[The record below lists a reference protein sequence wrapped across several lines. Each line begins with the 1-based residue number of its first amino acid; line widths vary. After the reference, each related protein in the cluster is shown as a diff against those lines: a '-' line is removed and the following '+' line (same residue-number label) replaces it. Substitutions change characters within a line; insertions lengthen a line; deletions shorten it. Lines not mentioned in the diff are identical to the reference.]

1 MGEASYIFAGLGFV
15 YVRLSGGSKLG
26 SFSDSLRVPRRVA
39 VASSESHD
47 DAGQHI
53 LFTRA
58 TRRCVDFPAVTSP
71 ADL

>member
-39 VASSESHD
+39 VASHD

-58 TRRCVDFPAVTSP
+58 TRRCVDFTAVISP